1 MIKVDKLKIGELV
14 PGKVVMLFN
23 ENKDLDKGSLGKAE
37 QVLKYIGNNQFEV
50 MRSTRSL
57 EPGMIIETRE
67 KIWKTEMELTFRVV
81 FIKGIERSNPKLRS
95 LYFNM
100 RPLKKM
106 IVN

>member
-1 MIKVDKLKIGELV
+1 MVKVDKLKIAELL
-14 PGKVVMLFN
+14 PGKVIMLFN
-23 ENKDLDKGSLGKAE
+23 ENKDFSKGSLGKAE

-67 KIWKTEMELTFRVV
+67 KIWKPEMELSFKVV
-81 FIKGIERSNPKLRS
+81 HIKGVERSNPKLRS
-95 LYFNM
+95 LFFEM

-106 IVN
+106 IIN